1 MYSRNSAWDD
11 KCFNTA
17 MFDSWD
23 DQETDIALKIN
34 VVLQQ
39 MSGKLIAPVSGMTS
53 IAVWG

>member
-1 MYSRNSAWDD
+1 MYSHNSAWND

-23 DQETDIALKIN
+23 EQETDIALKIN

-39 MSGKLIAPVSGMTS
+39 MCGKLIAPVQEWL
-53 IAVWG
+53 A